1 MISTGM
7 NRKIDAL
14 GRIVIPKE
22 LRITLGLEQGSGLEI
37 LHDELGQI
45 ILRQFR
51 FRCEFCNR
59 DENLL
64 ELFGKKVCRPCAGE
78 LRTSVIT

>member
-59 DENLL
+59 DDQIFN
-64 ELFGKKVCRPCAGE
+64 
-78 LRTSVIT
+78 VIRQRFSHNTNASIFHVV